1 MYNVAKEEIASTEF
15 KSQITLMKINGLA
28 VIPTYASGFACAGFI
43 GVISDRLRNNTRDKL
58 ASAQYLS
65 FMIDGSS
72 HDREIG
78 LSVSSKRGN
87 VRIGIQP
94 VH

>member
-1 MYNVAKEEIASTEF
+1 
-15 KSQITLMKINGLA
+15 MKINGLA

-72 HDREIG
+72 HAASKDREIG